1 MLTNSPLNEHRMQFH
16 KLFKEGIRTGSITGS
31 QHFKTNVVKLNQL
44 GLTLSLETGCRL
56 SQRGEDLLR
65 RP

>member
-1 MLTNSPLNEHRMQFH
+1 MQFH

-65 RP
+65 HP